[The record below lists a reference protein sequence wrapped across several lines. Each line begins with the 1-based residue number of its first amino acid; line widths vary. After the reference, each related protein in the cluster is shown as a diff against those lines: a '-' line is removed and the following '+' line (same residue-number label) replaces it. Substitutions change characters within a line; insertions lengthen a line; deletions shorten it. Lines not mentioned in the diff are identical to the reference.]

1 MAARELK
8 GKTALVTGGGRRIG
22 REIALALAAA
32 GANVAITYLRSRR
45 EARQT
50 AEEIRRHGVRA
61 LVLGCDVRQEKSVRN
76 TVRKVITE
84 FGGLDLLVN
93 NAAVYDTVVFENITV
108 RQWDEMF
115 ATNARGPFLTSQ
127 AALKPLRQRQ
137 GRIIHLGSLGGLR
150 PWGTHA
156 HYCASKAALTMLTQV
171 MAKALAPEIA
181 VNCVAPGMIDL
192 GDGDRGHASFLRRI
206 AAKTPMRRNGSAQEV
221 VRAVMFFATSPQFI
235 TGQVLA
241 VDGGLGLE

>member
-1 MAARELK
+1 MAGELT
-8 GKTALVTGGGRRIG
+8 GKAALVTGGARRIG

-32 GANVAITYLRSRR
+32 GADVAITYLQSER

-50 AEEIRRHGVRA
+50 AKQIGQSGVRSLA
-61 LVLGCDVRQEKSVRN
+61 LACDVREEKSVRHA
-76 TVRKVITE
+76 VKKVTAE
-84 FGGLDLLVN
+84 FGGLDVLVN
-93 NAAVYDTVVFENITV
+93 NAAIYETVEFEKITV

-115 ATNARGPFLTSQ
+115 ATNARGPFLMSQ
-127 AALKPLRQRQ
+127 AAAKALRQRQ

-150 PWGTHA
+150 PWATHA

-192 GDGDRGHASFLRRI
+192 GDGREAGFLRRI
-206 AAKTPMRRNGSAQEV
+206 AGRTPMQRNGSAEEV
-221 VRAVMFFATSPQFI
+221 VRAVMFFATAPHFI